1 MDEETRLLW
10 EASKVWAPDFPRRAS
25 TAHSIQE
32 PVKNR
37 GELVTSLQ
45 EAGEGNNPGYVSTY
59 SFPRG
64 HTDEGNLPNINS
76 IFIDFDIPADR
87 TYRETGNL
95 EDWKRDMSALLVRS
109 KMVARA
115 LIDANIGKYW
125 RWSLSGHK
133 GLHGFLDFPTLSPDE
148 GSFRQFKNGLAA
160 YSEGLVEQ
168 LNDVSGGVDIEPW
181 LDVDSSDLARLVRHP
196 NTRHHGVNHVASNRW
211 CVPIST
217 RELASLDDPNDYL
230 TLTSGPRAIPESCE
244 RNPSENAEQT
254 VAQYVRNASG
264 SMTARKNSTVYS
276 RAAVENYKEESNEKI
291 EVEDIP
297 LLTANKPCIASEKEG
312 ITSFKDRE
320 DAFDHGS
327 ASRTMEIGV
336 IKELM
341 NKNVPV
347 DVIIEFFEDIPGF
360 DEGYTRNLVEDVI
373 GRQYGPLKCEN
384 IIRNAETFCLGSS
397 CNLYDE
403 AKHDVEDAD
412 GTTPAAV
419 TN

>member
-10 EASKVWAPDFPRRAS
+10 EASKVWCPDFPRRAS
-25 TAHSIQE
+25 NAHSIQA
-32 PVKNR
+32 PVENR

-45 EAGEGNNPGYVSTY
+45 AAGEAGMPGYVSTY

-64 HTDEGNLPNINS
+64 HTDEGNVPNIDS
-76 IFIDFDIPADR
+76 IFIDFDIPSDR

-115 LIDANIGKYW
+115 LIDANLGEYW

-148 GSFRQFKNGLAA
+148 GSFRQFKNGLSD

-168 LNDVSGGVDIEPW
+168 LNEISGGVDIEPW

-196 NTRHHGVNHVASNRW
+196 NTRHHGVEHVASNRW

-230 TLTSGPRAIPESCE
+230 TLTSGPREIPEGGE
-244 RNPSENAEQT
+244 RVPSENAGRT
-254 VAQYVRNASG
+254 VAQYIRNASG
-264 SMTARKNSTVYS
+264 SKMRAGSGSSVYS

-291 EVEDIP
+291 EIGD
-297 LLTANKPCIASEKEG
+297 LKFLTANKPCIWA
-312 ITSFKDRE
+312 FRE
-320 DAFDHGS
+320 RDDAYNHGS

-336 IKELM
+336 IKELT
-341 NKNVPV
+341 NKNVPI
-347 DVIIEFFEDIPGF
+347 DVMVEFFEEIPGF
-360 DEGYTRNLVEDVI
+360 DEEYSRNLIEDII

-384 IIRNAETFCLGSS
+384 IIGNAEQFCLGSS
-397 CNLYDE
+397 CGLYEEARQDVDGDE
-403 AKHDVEDAD
+403 
-412 GTTPAAV
+412 GGTPAAV

>member
-1 MDEETRLLW
+1 
-10 EASKVWAPDFPRRAS
+10 
-25 TAHSIQE
+25 
-32 PVKNR
+32 
-37 GELVTSLQ
+37 VTGLQ
-45 EAGEGNNPGYVSTY
+45 AADEAGQPGYVSTY

-64 HTDEGNLPNINS
+64 HTDEGHLPAINS

-87 TYRETGNL
+87 TYRETGKL

-115 LIDANIGKYW
+115 LIDGGLGEYW

-148 GSFRQFKNGLAA
+148 GSFRQFKNGLSS
-160 YSEGLVEQ
+160 YSENLVEQ
-168 LNDVSGGVDIEPW
+168 LNQISGGVDIEPW

-196 NTRHHGVNHVASNRW
+196 NTRHHGVKHVASNRW

-217 RELASLDDPNDYL
+217 RELASLDDPDDYL
-230 TLTSGPRAIPESCE
+230 ALTSEPREIPEGCE
-244 RNPSENAEQT
+244 RTPSEKAGQT
-254 VAQYVRNASG
+254 VAQYIRNASG
-264 SMTARKNSTVYS
+264 SMTAGRNSTVYS
-276 RAAVENYKEESNEKI
+276 RAAVENYKDESNENI
-291 EVEDIP
+291 ELSDLK
-297 LLTANKPCIASEKEG
+297 LLTANKPCIWA
-312 ITSFKDRE
+312 FRE
-320 DAFDHGS
+320 RDDAFENGS

-341 NKNVPV
+341 NKQVPI
-347 DVIIEFFEDIPGF
+347 DVIVEFFEIIPGF
-360 DEGYTRNLVEDVI
+360 DEDYTRNLTEDVI

-384 IIRNAETFCLGSS
+384 VIRNAEEFCLGSS

-403 AKHDVEDAD
+403 AKHDAD
-412 GTTPAAV
+412 NSTPAAV